1 VTEQETAAVVTG
13 AETTAEKLKELDE
26 RFTALIDKLK
36 ASEEMHDEERAVRLL
51 AWKLEWDTMMRERR
65 TNIDSHIVAAEA
77 NREHAELSRV
87 MVATRHEDV
96 AELSLHRERLES
108 IYREGFADITNA
120 LKALTTPTV
129 LAEAHDAMGMQCEAV
144 SGVVRCTRRLG
155 HTGNHGNDY
164 LRQEWS

>member
-1 VTEQETAAVVTG
+1 MNEQETAAAVMG
-13 AETTAEKLKELDE
+13 AETMAEKLKELNE

-36 ASEEMHDEERAVRLL
+36 ASDETHEEERAVRLL
-51 AWKLEWDTMMRERR
+51 AWKLEWDTMMRERVEA
-65 TNIDSHIVAAEA
+65 IVHHGAAKLAHESVVEQA
-77 NREHAELSRV
+77 RV
-87 MVATRHEDV
+87 MIATRHED
-96 AELSLHRERLES
+96 AGELSLHRERLES
-108 IYREGFADITNA
+108 IHRKGFEDITNA

>member
-1 VTEQETAAVVTG
+1 MTEQETAATVTG
-13 AETTAEKLKELDE
+13 AEAAAEKIKELNE

-36 ASEEMHDEERAVRLL
+36 ASQEMHDEERAVRLL

-87 MVATRHEDV
+87 MVATRHEDS

-108 IYREGFADITNA
+108 LYREGFKDIANA
-120 LKALTTPTV
+120 LKALTTPTII
-129 LAEAHDAMGMQCEAV
+129 AESGPGRCPHGKLGIEPCAACPDWGDAP
-144 SGVVRCTRRLG
+144 
-155 HTGNHGNDY
+155 
-164 LRQEWS
+164 